1 MLSTFYQLFWNYV
14 PRVWIVKSESPQ
26 ICPKK
31 LWNGIFYRQ
40 FTYKNQQRHST
51 TLTYIFIFSKGR
63 QVESV
68 SIMTTL
74 IKHCRLIHYS
84 IWLWKRWQVLTQSHS
99 LLPLSLYCFLTVL
112 LFPYYLCGQKLKPIH
127 QVIITVSPLHS
138 TPIINYTSTL
148 MNSIKKLIQCANAS
162 DITVTNYQVYGFNNS
177 CRHQKG
183 KASGLLPFSRFSLT
197 YPFLRPS
204 IPLPS
209 PPSQLCHKFS
219 WEF

>member
-1 MLSTFYQLFWNYV
+1 MAF
-14 PRVWIVKSESPQ
+14 
-26 ICPKK
+26 
-31 LWNGIFYRQ
+31 FYRQ

-148 MNSIKKLIQCANAS
+148 MNSIKKIDPVRKCVGHHCHQLPSMALIIVADIRRAKPQAS
-162 DITVTNYQVYGFNNS
+162 FLFLFY
-177 CRHQKG
+177 
-183 KASGLLPFSRFSLT
+183 LSLILF
-197 YPFLRPS
+197 YVPS
-204 IPLPS
+204 IPLLVDSAINSAGNSREPVWWTK
-209 PPSQLCHKFS
+209 LCFWQFKHS
-219 WEF
+219 SSHNRWS